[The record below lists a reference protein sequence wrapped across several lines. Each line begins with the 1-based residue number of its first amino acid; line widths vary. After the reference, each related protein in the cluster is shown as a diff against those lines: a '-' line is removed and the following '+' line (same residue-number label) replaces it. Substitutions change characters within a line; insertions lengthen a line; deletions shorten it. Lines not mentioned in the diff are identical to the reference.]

1 MSGICESP
9 AMLSWIENIFLLEIR
24 AQSLPISRWFSAGWG
39 MERIH
44 RRPCKSTT
52 NLRRPQGNHGDF
64 GVTKS
69 HDVKDVEHMDS
80 CPMFADGVL

>member
-1 MSGICESP
+1 
-9 AMLSWIENIFLLEIR
+9 
-24 AQSLPISRWFSAGWG
+24 

-44 RRPCKSTT
+44 RRPCKPIT

-64 GVTKS
+64 GITKS